1 MSLQLIHG
9 YKNSS
14 DLNRSKFNLTGV
26 VADLKGV
33 AAEKL
38 LPLSDSLLSFD
49 PPESVLS
56 KALQSATLIPESS
69 RYKSSK
75 LSNAFKFG
83 GAPVK
88 MIPLSVSFFSLDFS
102 GRVSSKVSHSRALI
116 RDWAKLLIIGVS
128 STSPNSL
135 KFLDLFICVQF
146 FKIFKSIQNNF
157 VQIVLADGSRI

>member
-1 MSLQLIHG
+1 M
-9 YKNSS
+9 
-14 DLNRSKFNLTGV
+14 
-26 VADLKGV
+26 
-33 AAEKL
+33 
-38 LPLSDSLLSFD
+38 
-49 PPESVLS
+49 
-56 KALQSATLIPESS
+56 
-69 RYKSSK
+69 
-75 LSNAFKFG
+75 
-83 GAPVK
+83 K